1 MLYNLLYP
9 LHTEYSV
16 FNVFKYITF
25 RTAYAILTAL
35 LISLIVGPWLIRKL
49 QRFPVSGS
57 MRDYVPQET
66 GTALKAQTPTMGG
79 ILILLALVV
88 PTLLWANLENRYIWL
103 TLLVTIAMG
112 FIGWA
117 DDYLKLKRQNHD
129 GLSARGK
136 FLGQVAVGLA
146 AGLYLYFN
154 PADGFT
160 TILPVPFFK
169 NISPDLGVFYIPF
182 SMLVIVGT
190 SNAVNLSDG
199 LDGLAIGPMI
209 ISTGTF
215 LLLSYVTGHAKFAR
229 YLMITNVP
237 GSGELTVLC
246 GAMLG
251 AGLGF
256 LWFNAY
262 PAQVFMGDI
271 GALALGGALGMIA
284 IITKHEL
291 LLVIVGGVF
300 VLETLS
306 VIVQVVS
313 FKLTGRRIFRMAP
326 LHHHFQLHGWAEP
339 KIIVRFWIIAIILA
353 LLGLS
358 TLKLR

>member
-1 MLYNLLYP
+1 MFYHWLYP
-9 LHTEYSV
+9 LHTEYAV
-16 FNVFKYITF
+16 FNVFKYISF
-25 RTAYAILTAL
+25 RTAYAILSAL
-35 LISLIVGPWLIRKL
+35 AISLLVGPWLIKKL

-57 MRDYVPQET
+57 MRDYLPKDA
-66 GTALKAQTPTMGG
+66 GTTLKTQTPTMGG

-88 PTLLWANLENRYIWL
+88 PTLLWANLNNRYIWL
-103 TLLVTIAMG
+103 TLFVTLAMG
-112 FIGWA
+112 AVGWG
-117 DDYLKLKRQNHD
+117 DDYLKLRRQSHE
-129 GLSARGK
+129 GLTAK
-136 FLGQVAVGLA
+136 QKILGQIVVALA
-146 AGLYLYFN
+146 AGLYLYLN
-154 PADGFT
+154 PANGFT
-160 TILPVPFFK
+160 TTLPIPFFK
-169 NISPDLGVFYIPF
+169 HLKPDLGIFYVPF
-182 SMLVIVGT
+182 AMTVIIGT

-209 ISTGTF
+209 IAIATF
-215 LLLSYVTGHAKFAR
+215 MLLSYVSGHAKFAD
-229 YLMITNVP
+229 YLMITKVP
-237 GSGELTVLC
+237 GSGELTVFC

-271 GALALGGALGMIA
+271 GALALGGALGTVA

-300 VLETLS
+300 VLEALS
-306 VIVQVVS
+306 VIIQVIS
-313 FKLTGRRIFRMAP
+313 FKLTGKRVFKMAP

-339 KIIVRFWIIAIILA
+339 KIIVRFWIIAIMLA